1 MYNKFMTDDEYKS
14 LEVDAAS
21 LYLLRRQKETLHQR
35 VSDFLRIIII
45 SVPILITFIIYL
57 IFN

>member
-1 MYNKFMTDDEYKS
+1 MTDDEYKS

-21 LYLLRRQKETLHQR
+21 LYLMRRQKETLHQR
-35 VSDFLRIIII
+35 VSDFLRITII